1 MQATYR
7 LKPSELNDE
16 FLKIIRKLFKGDEIE
31 ITISTP
37 SRNKKKAEFMK
48 AVEDVRLRKNL
59 VSFSPDEFN
68 SFSQKLAS
76 K

>member
-7 LKPSELNDE
+7 LKPSELNED
-16 FLKIIRKLFKGDEIE
+16 FVKIIRKIFKSEEIE

-37 SRNKKKAEFMK
+37 SKGKKKAEFMK

-59 VSFSPDEFN
+59 VSFSVDEFRN
-68 SFSQKLAS
+68 LSGKLAA